1 MLVVLRNLSKYS
13 SAGVRSGAAAYAG
26 IRQKNRPPLWT
37 MTGGANTKMHR
48 VWVATIAALLL
59 AACAGPPVQEMSD
72 ARQAIEAAEEAG
84 ALEHAPMQLRFARD
98 LISSAETKLEKR
110 AYNGARRDARLAREK
125 AVEALNMTLDET
137 GQPRR

>member
-1 MLVVLRNLSKYS
+1 
-13 SAGVRSGAAAYAG
+13 
-26 IRQKNRPPLWT
+26 
-37 MTGGANTKMHR
+37 MHR
-48 VWVATIAALLL
+48 VWVPMMAALLL

-72 ARQAIEAAEEAG
+72 ARQAIEAAEDAG